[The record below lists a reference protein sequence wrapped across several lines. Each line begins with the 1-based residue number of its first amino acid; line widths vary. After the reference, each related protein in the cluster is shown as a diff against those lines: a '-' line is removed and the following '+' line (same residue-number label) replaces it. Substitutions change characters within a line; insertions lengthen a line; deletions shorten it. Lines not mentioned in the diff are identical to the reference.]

1 MLGPL
6 AQRHSV
12 TLLSEV
18 APVCIVRADRQR
30 LSQVVMNLGSNAIKY
45 NAPGGLVRFTVET
58 PTSGQLALH
67 IEDTGPGMS
76 DAQLMRLFQ
85 PFERLG
91 KEMSNIEGSGL
102 GLIITRSLVEA
113 MGGHLQIYSSPG
125 VGTRVTITLN
135 RGVPALASQ
144 PAFDSDERLA
154 AHRSPQQPMQPTSD
168 VQEQTPLQVLYVE
181 DNRINAM
188 LFEEAL
194 RPYDQLALT
203 VAEDGLAAID
213 VATQRAPEVLVL
225 DAHLPDMDGL
235 ALLKALRDLPGL
247 AEVPAYMCSA
257 DAMPEDIARAK
268 AAGFTGYWTKPIDI
282 RQITSELTQLAHQKK
297 SPP

>member
-1 MLGPL
+1 M
-6 AQRHSV
+6 
-12 TLLSEV
+12 SEI
-18 APVCIVRADRQR
+18 APGCNVRADRQR

-58 PTSGQLALH
+58 RDAGRLALH
-67 IEDTGPGMS
+67 VEDNGPGMS
-76 DAQLMRLFQ
+76 EAQLTRLFQ

-102 GLIITRSLVEA
+102 GLIITRSLVET
-113 MGGHLQIYSSPG
+113 MGGELQIYSRPG
-125 VGTRVTITLN
+125 EGTRVSITLN
-135 RGVPALASQ
+135 RGVPALVSE
-144 PAFDSDERLA
+144 PPFDFDERLPA
-154 AHRSPQQPMQPTSD
+154 SRSPQQPMPPTSD
-168 VQEQTPLQVLYVE
+168 LPDQTPLQVLYVE

-203 VAEDGLAAID
+203 VAEDGQSAINL
-213 VATQRAPEVLVL
+213 ATQRAPEVLVL

-235 ALLKALRDLPGL
+235 ALLKALRDLPDL
-247 AEVPAYMCSA
+247 ASVPAYMCSA

-282 RQITSELTQLAHQKK
+282 RQITAELTQLAHQKK